1 MLDSDRGTISENCGI
16 EGWGVEVEVD
26 GKRGFQNA
34 GVISTEK
41 NEKK

>member
-26 GKRGFQNA
+26 GKRGLLNA
-34 GVISTEK
+34 GVIFHR
-41 NEKK
+41 KK